1 MSTDP
6 NPLLRRLAECHRAA
20 LEHFVPWHVGDEA
33 VGWVHRERQERLAA
47 GFACQPERLV
57 LPGAAAEQRSA
68 RVATFVA
75 ALAATGEVRT
85 PTGEY
90 YPVRSPRDGTLLLQV
105 DRCAVPWLGVPSEG
119 VHLNGFRRA
128 DGELHLWLAVRARG
142 KATFPGCLDNL
153 VAGGQSLGY
162 DAATTLAK
170 ECGEE
175 AAIPP
180 ELANAA
186 RYVARHAYRQQ
197 DGLALKVDT
206 LHCFD
211 LELPTAFVPTPN
223 DGEVESFRCWP
234 VAEVLAS
241 LAGDDAWK
249 PNSAL
254 VTIDFLLR
262 MGVFDP
268 WPAAAQAALR
278 AALRGPS
285 ATG

>member
-1 MSTDP
+1 MPTDP
-6 NPLLRRLAECHRAA
+6 EPLMRRLAECHRAA
-20 LEHFVPWHVGDEA
+20 PEQFVPWHVGDET
-33 VGWVHRERQERLAA
+33 VGWVHRERHERLAVA
-47 GFACQPERLV
+47 FGCRPDRLQ
-57 LPGAAAEQRSA
+57 LPGVDGAERSG

-75 ALAATGEVRT
+75 ALAAAGEVRA

-90 YPVRSPRDGTLLLQV
+90 YPVRSPRDGMLLLQV

-119 VHLNGFRRA
+119 VHLNGYVRTA
-128 DGELHLWLAVRARG
+128 GELRLWLAVRARG

-175 AAIPP
+175 AAIPA
-180 ELANAA
+180 EIASAA

-206 LHCFD
+206 LHCYD
-211 LELPTAFVPTPN
+211 LELPVDFVPTPN
-223 DGEVESFRCWP
+223 DGEVESFRLWS
-234 VAEVLAS
+234 VGEVLAS
-241 LAGDDAWK
+241 LAGAAAWK

-262 MGVFDP
+262 AGVFDA
-268 WPAAAQAALR
+268 WPTAAR
-278 AALRGPS
+278 AALVAGLRGPQP
-285 ATG
+285 AG